1 MEQQYDE
8 LIAVH
13 ISDIYRHWRN
23 AIDQQLL
30 QLEPKLTQIQWHIL
44 GKLQC
49 RGPRMTQQ
57 ALAEA
62 LFMDAAQLTR
72 LLRQLEDQGLIR
84 KEMDQHDRRIRHI
97 VLVEDNNQLIEKML
111 QVHARLN
118 QQVMSQFSDAEKPQL
133 ETMLTKLRNVT
144 AAWHQ

>member
-30 QLEPKLTQIQWHIL
+30 QLQPKLTQMEWHIL

-62 LFMDAAQLTR
+62 LFMDPAQLTR
-72 LLRQLEDQGLIR
+72 LLRQLEDKGLIR
-84 KEMDQHDRRIRHI
+84 KEMDQNDRRIRHI
-97 VLVEDNNQLIEKML
+97 VLVEENNQVIEQML
-111 QVHARLN
+111 QVHAKLN
-118 QQVMSQFSDAEKPQL
+118 QEVMNQFSAEEKPQL
-133 ETMLTKLRNVT
+133 EKMLTKLRDVT
-144 AAWHQ
+144 AAWYE